1 MSTYIVRRL
10 LQTIPLLFVVSVLIF
25 GGIRIIPGDLCQQV
39 LALPYDAENECRIFN
54 HELGFDRP
62 AVEQYFR
69 WIGNAL
75 TGDFG
80 VSVISRRP
88 VTEEISKHFFTTIE
102 LAVVTI
108 SFAFLIG
115 VPIGV
120 YSALKQD
127 SLADI
132 TLRSV
137 AIGWLS
143 LPSFW
148 VGTLLIT
155 FPAKWWGYAPPVGYV
170 HFWQAPLT
178 NLEQLAM
185 PAISL
190 GLALSAILARFTRSA
205 MLEEL
210 RQDYIRTARAKG
222 LHERVVI
229 SRHALRNAM
238 MQVIT
243 HLGLQM
249 AFFLGGTVVLESLFG
264 LPGLGTLLFFS
275 VINKD
280 YTLIQ
285 GLVLVFCVLV
295 VLINLMIDIS
305 YAWLDP
311 RVRYT

>member
-1 MSTYIVRRL
+1 MNRYIARRL
-10 LQTIPLLFVVSVLIF
+10 LQTIPLLLVVSVLIF
-25 GGIRIIPGDLCQQV
+25 GGIRIVPGDLCQQV
-39 LALPYDAENECRIFN
+39 LQLPYDAENECRIFN
-54 HELGFDRP
+54 HELGLDRP

-69 WIGNAL
+69 WIGNAV
-75 TGDFG
+75 TGDLG
-80 VSVISRRP
+80 TAIISRRP
-88 VTEEISKHFFTTIE
+88 VTEEISKYLLTTIE

-108 SFAFLIG
+108 FFAFLFG
-115 VPIGV
+115 VPIGI

-127 SLADI
+127 SLPDVV
-132 TLRSV
+132 LRGV

-155 FPAKWWGYAPPVGYV
+155 FPAKWWGYAPPPGYV
-170 HFWQAPLT
+170 HFWQNPLT
-178 NLEQLAM
+178 NLEQLYF

-190 GLALSAILARFTRSA
+190 GLAFAAILARFTRSA

-210 RQDYIRTARAKG
+210 RQDYVRTARAKG
-222 LHERVVI
+222 LKERAVI
-229 SRHALRNAM
+229 SKHALSNAM

-243 HLGLQM
+243 HLGLQI

-264 LPGLGTLLFFS
+264 LPGLGTLLFTA
-275 VINKD
+275 VINND

-285 GLVLVFCVLV
+285 GLVLVFCILV
-295 VLINLMIDIS
+295 VVINLAIDLS